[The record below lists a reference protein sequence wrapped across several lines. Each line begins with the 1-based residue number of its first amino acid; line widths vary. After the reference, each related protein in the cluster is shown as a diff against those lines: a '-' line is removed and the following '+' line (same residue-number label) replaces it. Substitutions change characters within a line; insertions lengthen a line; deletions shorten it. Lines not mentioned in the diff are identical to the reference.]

1 MLGHL
6 FIYLFIQLHASFPL
20 FNYTINLCTLL
31 SNLMIMLKTNRFMLL
46 KSLNL
51 FLKKTKK
58 SQNII
63 FIIKKNLRLFF
74 KEEIEAFKS
83 QNIFNL

>member
-1 MLGHL
+1 MLGH
-6 FIYLFIQLHASFPL
+6 LFIQLHASFPL
-20 FNYTINLCTLL
+20 FNYAINLCTLL

-51 FLKKTKK
+51 FLKKKK

-63 FIIKKNLRLFF
+63 FIIKKKIETFF
-74 KEEIEAFKS
+74 
-83 QNIFNL
+83 

>member
-1 MLGHL
+1 
-6 FIYLFIQLHASFPL
+6 
-20 FNYTINLCTLL
+20 
-31 SNLMIMLKTNRFMLL
+31 MIMLKTNRFMLL

-51 FLKKTKK
+51 FLKKKK

-63 FIIKKNLRLFF
+63 FIIKKKLRLFF

>member
-6 FIYLFIQLHASFPL
+6 FNQLHASFPL
-20 FNYTINLCTLL
+20 FNYAINLCTLL
-31 SNLMIMLKTNRFMLL
+31 SNLMIMLKTTRFMLL

>member
-1 MLGHL
+1 
-6 FIYLFIQLHASFPL
+6 
-20 FNYTINLCTLL
+20 
-31 SNLMIMLKTNRFMLL
+31 MLL